1 MSSAAAAGA
10 GSLRPSA
17 CSGARA
23 GAGAGEKAALP
34 PAPPKRSRSVGV
46 PGFFCEKGGGA
57 FSRSPSSHGLIK
69 VVACRVEDAGESCV
83 DGGPTAGV
91 TVRGS
96 GWRAVP
102 GAAAAP
108 RATPLFIST
117 APPPNTHQTVSLEH
131 AARRAAAAAPRRAQS
146 ALAASAAAA
155 GGGLAGA
162 RRGRARRLAGFVW
175 QRCKSHLAKLV
186 QALAPGGD
194 QR

>member
-1 MSSAAAAGA
+1 VLAKNALPDAAAAPGVGGGGVCGSAGAGGDAAGGGADGSSSSASKMSSAAAAGA

-83 DGGPTAGV
+83 DGGPTAARDGARERLA
-91 TVRGS
+91 RGPRS
-96 GWRAVP
+96 GCS
-102 GAAAAP
+102 AP
-108 RATPLFIST
+108 RHAPLYLHCSS
-117 APPPNTHQTVSLEH
+117 P
-131 AARRAAAAAPRRAQS
+131 
-146 ALAASAAAA
+146 
-155 GGGLAGA
+155 
-162 RRGRARRLAGFVW
+162 
-175 QRCKSHLAKLV
+175 
-186 QALAPGGD
+186 
-194 QR
+194 